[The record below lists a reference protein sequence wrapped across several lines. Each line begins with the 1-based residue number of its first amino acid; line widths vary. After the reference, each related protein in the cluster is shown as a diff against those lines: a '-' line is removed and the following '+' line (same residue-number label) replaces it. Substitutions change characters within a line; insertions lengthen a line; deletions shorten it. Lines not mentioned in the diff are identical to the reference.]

1 MMFVEDILDNI
12 LFYVYLNI
20 YHKIDSVKIV
30 SKAFY
35 KSMLNVFDKYNIKE
49 NMLIATNMK
58 FYRPELDQIEY
69 VNNDFVIFDDFSF
82 VNNWLHSSDNIEN
95 SSYHSYEPAVT
106 KEILIIDNNRLIP
119 KGHFIQYKYA
129 DINSGV
135 DLTNIDKL
143 NFTEYIIYYFYEDCI
158 YCYVI
163 NFIILPYFDE
173 RILQKKTFLYYKKI
187 KINTFYE
194 HNIKKINNI
203 EM

>member
-20 YHKIDSVKIV
+20 YHKIDTIKVV

-35 KSMLNVFDKYNIKE
+35 KLMLNVFDKYNIKE

-69 VNNDFVIFDDFSF
+69 VNNDFIIFDDFSF
-82 VNNWLHSSDNIEN
+82 VNNWLHSSDNIEH
-95 SSYHSYEPAVT
+95 SPYHSYEPHVT
-106 KEILIIDNNRLIP
+106 KEILIINNNKLIQDE
-119 KGHFIQYKYA
+119 HYIRYSYA
-129 DINSGV
+129 DVDSGY

-173 RILQKKTFLYYKKI
+173 RILQKKTFLHYKKI

>member
-1 MMFVEDILDNI
+1 MFVEDILDNV

-20 YHKIDSVKIV
+20 YHKIDSVKVV

-49 NMLIATNMK
+49 NILIATNMK

-69 VNNDFVIFDDFSF
+69 VNDNFIIFDDFSF
-82 VNNWLHSSDNIEN
+82 VNNWLYSLNNIEN
-95 SSYHSYEPAVT
+95 SSYHSYEPHVT
-106 KEILIIDNNRLIP
+106 KEILIINNNRLIP
-119 KGHFIQYKYA
+119 EGHFIQYNYA
-129 DINSGV
+129 DIKSGV
-135 DLTNIDKL
+135 DLRNIDKL

-173 RILQKKTFLYYKKI
+173 RILQKKTFLHYKKI

>member
-1 MMFVEDILDNI
+1 MIVEDILDNI

-20 YHKIDSVKIV
+20 YHKIDSIKIV

-35 KSMLNVFDKYNIKE
+35 KSILNIIDKYNFKE
-49 NMLIATNMK
+49 NILIATNMK

-69 VNNDFVIFDDFSF
+69 VNNDFIIFDDFSY
-82 VNNWLHSSDNIEN
+82 VNNWLHSSDNKEH
-95 SSYHSYEPAVT
+95 SPYHSYEPHVT
-106 KEILIIDNNRLIP
+106 KEILIINNNILIP
-119 KGHFIQYKYA
+119 KRHFIKYNYA

-173 RILQKKTFLYYKKI
+173 RILQKKTFLHYKKI

>member
-58 FYRPELDQIEY
+58 FYRPELIQIEY

-82 VNNWLHSSDNIEN
+82 VNNWLHSSDNIEKILHIIVMN
-95 SSYHSYEPAVT
+95 LAVQK
-106 KEILIIDNNRLIP
+106 KEISVIINVRLIP
-119 KGHFIQYKYA
+119 K
-129 DINSGV
+129 DI
-135 DLTNIDKL
+135 
-143 NFTEYIIYYFYEDCI
+143 
-158 YCYVI
+158 
-163 NFIILPYFDE
+163 
-173 RILQKKTFLYYKKI
+173 LY
-187 KINTFYE
+187 N
-194 HNIKKINNI
+194 
-203 EM
+203 